1 MTDDETPAVVVAVRT
16 PAGLLEIDERTASLD
31 GEPLPLSP
39 VPFALLRVLS
49 DAPGEVVARQRL
61 LAAMPAAS
69 DLHAVEVA
77 VARLRTAIGRPGV
90 VETVVKRGYRLAVAG
105 R

>member
-1 MTDDETPAVVVAVRT
+1 MTEEDDAPPVVVRT
-16 PAGLLEIDERTASLD
+16 PAGVLEVDGRTASLD

-39 VPFALLRVLS
+39 VPLALLRLLS
-49 DAPGEVVARQRL
+49 RSPGEVVDRHRL
-61 LAAMPAAS
+61 LATMPAAS

-77 VARLRTAIGRPGV
+77 VARLRTGIGRPGV
-90 VETVVKRGYRLAVAG
+90 VETVVKRGYRLAVVD